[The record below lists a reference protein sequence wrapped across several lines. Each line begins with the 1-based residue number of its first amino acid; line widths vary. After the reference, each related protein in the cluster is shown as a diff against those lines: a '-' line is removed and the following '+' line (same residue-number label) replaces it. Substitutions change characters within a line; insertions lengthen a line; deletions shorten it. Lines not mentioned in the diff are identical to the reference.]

1 MNILKVQII
10 QHDIHWANPKENQ
23 KRLEQQLAEHPGADL
38 YVLCEMWP
46 TGFSTKPENMAEEA
60 LDSPSLRWM
69 LRMAKQHDAAI
80 AGSIATRQDGHY
92 YNRLYFVKPDGEV
105 EYYDKRHLFTY
116 SGEHLHFT
124 RGERRVIVEWR
135 GVRILLQVCYDLRFP
150 TWSRNHWNAEAQ
162 QPDYDVILYVANWP
176 VSRIEAW
183 NTLLRARAIENQ
195 CYVVGVNRIGEDP
208 NCQYCGASAIIDP
221 YGFTVSECEKDRE
234 CTADAILEMDKL
246 AVFRIKFP
254 VLKDGDF

>member
-1 MNILKVQII
+1 MKVQII

-23 KRLEQQLAEHPGADL
+23 ERLEQQLAEHPGADL

-46 TGFSTKPENMAEEA
+46 TGFATEPEHTAEEA

-92 YNRLYFVKPDGEV
+92 YNRFYFVKPDGEI
-105 EYYDKRHLFTY
+105 EHYDKRHLFTY
-116 SGEHLHFT
+116 GGEHHHFT
-124 RGERRVIVEWR
+124 RGERRVVVEWR
-135 GVRILLQVCYDLRFP
+135 GVRFLLQVCYDLRFP
-150 TWSRNHWNAEAQ
+150 TWSRNHWNDEAQ
-162 QPDYDVILYVANWP
+162 RPDYDTILYIASWP
-176 VSRIEAW
+176 VPRIEAW

-208 NCQYCGASAIIDP
+208 NCKYCGASAIIDP
-221 YGFTVSECEKDRE
+221 YGRTLAECERDIE
-234 CTADAILEMDKL
+234 CAAEAELDMEIL
-246 AVFRIKFP
+246 AVFRKKFP
-254 VLKDGDF
+254 VLKDGD